1 MHQEAS
7 LGLSWASLQLARG
20 RTSVNARSESER
32 GSGAQRAATE
42 VCHHPRSGES
52 LFHVTD
58 QQACTCQCVLPR
70 PPEQPLGGRERP
82 RDPFRASCPLPRGS
96 RGHPGPG
103 APLRARQGTPSP
115 TCVSRCVAPGRTPRG
130 FAAAPLGV
138 SVEGVASLP
147 RGAEPEGCTPPP
159 TADQGLTR
167 PPQRAWVA
175 VPGGPLRC
183 PVRPPRGFAQ
193 RPSITWE
200 PQGTGSSLQAVQPAG
215 PAHLGRP
222 RPSFS
227 PPSLRLDGFHFQ
239 LGHRFLW

>member
-7 LGLSWASLQLARG
+7 LGLSWASLQPARG
-20 RTSVNARSESER
+20 RTSVDARSESER

-159 TADQGLTR
+159 HCRPGTHEAPAAGLGGCAGRAPQMPSPSASWLCPEALDHVGATGYGVISAGCAARR
-167 PPQRAWVA
+167 P
-175 VPGGPLRC
+175 
-183 PVRPPRGFAQ
+183 RPPREATPFLFS
-193 RPSITWE
+193 SI
-200 PQGTGSSLQAVQPAG
+200 SSA
-215 PAHLGRP
+215 
-222 RPSFS
+222 
-227 PPSLRLDGFHFQ
+227 
-239 LGHRFLW
+239 

>member
-1 MHQEAS
+1 M
-7 LGLSWASLQLARG
+7 
-20 RTSVNARSESER
+20 NARSESER
-32 GSGAQRAATE
+32 GSGAQRTATE

-159 TADQGLTR
+159 PLQTR
-167 PPQRAWVA
+167 DSRGPRSGPGWLCREGPSDAQSVRLVA
-175 VPGGPLRC
+175 L
-183 PVRPPRGFAQ
+183 PRGP
-193 RPSITWE
+193 RSRGSHRVRGHLCRLCS
-200 PQGTGSSLQAVQPAG
+200 PQAPPTSGGHALPFLLHLFGLMVSTSSWGTD
-215 PAHLGRP
+215 
-222 RPSFS
+222 SFGEIN
-227 PPSLRLDGFHFQ
+227 PPHHWYLNI
-239 LGHRFLW
+239 